1 MGGISRLLRSLSARL
16 YRETFQ
22 SPESGQFADWAARMD
37 KAFPLEDIRARD
49 LQD

>member
-1 MGGISRLLRSLSARL
+1 MVGISRLLRSLSARL

-22 SPESGQFADWAARMD
+22 SPESGQFAGWALRMD
-37 KAFPLEDIRARD
+37 EAFPLADIRARD